1 MLRSGWVHRLP
12 CFNANAAAGLSSSQ
26 PGRGHARP
34 PQLCLPEVAMP
45 AASMA
50 PQQLRWHDHPV
61 SAPRAVETCWPR
73 TAVGARADKQAIY
86 TPRVTPGELGSG
98 QQLGRKSGLETPSHR
113 GGGIKLCSDTRT
125 LQNSENEGE
134 VPTPK
139 PEVMPQRAWAR
150 LRGAVNRQHP
160 SDCPIWTQLKPQWGS
175 SGSTS
180 ASECCCRQNARS
192 RPYNEGNAWPRS
204 RTTGWS
210 PSQASGCLQEPCR
223 AGEARGFWSGEA
235 AAPA

>member
-1 MLRSGWVHRLP
+1 MNGRGEGVMLRSGWVHRLP

-113 GGGIKLCSDTRT
+113 GGGLNSAQTHEHCRT
-125 LQNSENEGE
+125 VRMRGKYRLQS
-134 VPTPK
+134 PK
-139 PEVMPQRAWAR
+139 SC
-150 LRGAVNRQHP
+150 LREPGP
-160 SDCPIWTQLKPQWGS
+160 D
-175 SGSTS
+175 SG
-180 ASECCCRQNARS
+180 
-192 RPYNEGNAWPRS
+192 G
-204 RTTGWS
+204 
-210 PSQASGCLQEPCR
+210 L
-223 AGEARGFWSGEA
+223 
-235 AAPA
+235 